1 MIIVLI
7 SVKKNSII
15 IVGGTGADYKE
26 TNSIEVI
33 SSSDSSGRNY
43 FPIPNFPKPIS
54 RCFLFMKNG
63 TLLLCGGKNWNG
75 SSNETCF
82 QLKNGSWQPYK
93 DIKTTGRCIS
103 NKMVMTSKATF
114 TFGTDEKCNNVRYLP
129 HNSKNWKVSKARI
142 PAVFVH
148 GFAIEVKSKREIWLI
163 GGVGK
168 TNKQILS
175 FNLETL
181 TFKELPMKLNV
192 GRACHKCI
200 VTKIGNSEVILVT
213 GGINDQ
219 ELRGCGYET
228 SVEII
233 DIQTGKVTLSPPMNI
248 KRVAHGIGTL
258 NINNQPRIAVF
269 GGYNG
274 NHAEN
279 TIEIFDP
286 ETLKWEIVEDFK
298 MNESRDSFGCLTF

>member
-1 MIIVLI
+1 M
-7 SVKKNSII
+7 
-15 IVGGTGADYKE
+15 GGTGPGPNHK
-26 TNSIEVI
+26 TLNSVEVI
-33 SSSDSSGRNY
+33 SSNPILRSH
-43 FPIPNFPKPIS
+43 FPIPNFPKQIS
-54 RCFLFMKNG
+54 ECSLFLQNG
-63 TLLLCGGKNWNG
+63 TLMLCGGKNGNG
-75 SSNETCF
+75 STNETCF
-82 QLKNGSWQPYK
+82 QLKNGSWHEFK
-93 DIKTTGRCIS
+93 AFKNIGTFHSKEI
-103 NKMVMTSKATF
+103 VVTSKATF
-114 TFGTDEKCNNVRYLP
+114 AFGIEKVKYLP
-129 HNSKNWKVSKARI
+129 IGSNDWKVCETRI
-142 PAVFVH
+142 SGYFVN
-148 GFAIEVKSKREIWLI
+148 GCAIEVKSKGEIWLI

-200 VTKIGNSEVILVT
+200 VTKIGNSEAILVT